1 MSCAVAVNLRCWH
14 WRCYCKEITGRY
26 GLFEARYAPPVAAE
40 ADDDDDDDDDDDS
53 DSDDD
58 DDDDDPGEDSNQA
71 PARQTKLNH
80 RSVATPCS
88 FALGEQI
95 AHKLNGSLM

>member
-1 MSCAVAVNLRCWH
+1 MACAVAVNLRCWH

-40 ADDDDDDDDDDDS
+40 ADDDDDDDDDDD
-53 DSDDD
+53 
-58 DDDDDPGEDSNQA
+58 PGEDSNQA

>member
-40 ADDDDDDDDDDDS
+40 ADDDDDDDDD
-53 DSDDD
+53 
-58 DDDDDPGEDSNQA
+58 PGEDSNQA

>member
-40 ADDDDDDDDDDDS
+40 ADDDDDDDDDD
-53 DSDDD
+53 
-58 DDDDDPGEDSNQA
+58 PGEDSNQA